1 MALAETPRSPGPATR
16 RTLPSIIFQTVDNHT
31 NTGSALK
38 VAQLSVLGDPSECF
52 KHVISKLA

>member
-1 MALAETPRSPGPATR
+1 MFSES
-16 RTLPSIIFQTVDNHT
+16 LPSIIFQTVDNHT

-52 KHVISKLA
+52 KHVKSKLA